1 MNLFKI
7 WFFCFV
13 FCCGVLSAQ
22 FDYSPGTPFIKNFS
36 PNEVQNDLSI
46 FDIDQGTL
54 GEMYFAT
61 SNGLLRF
68 DGIRWKNFD
77 FGSESDLRAVYYKN
91 ENRIYTSGHGGF
103 GYWSKLSDGSLKFTR
118 LYFKEPRKDDTL
130 LPVFSGI
137 SEIDGKILFQTFQQI
152 FIYDPQLQ
160 TLDSISASR
169 GFKDLISI
177 KNRSFIQD
185 FDGLYEIKDNNLIKI
200 ESSKPETLKIIGIVQ
215 KADKQL
221 IIVTENGRFWGLDN
235 GKLENLDWPISEALG
250 SNLVNTVEQT
260 KNGNLLVGTARNGVY
275 IVSNT
280 GKLILN
286 LNKIDGIVKNN
297 ISKVYQDSIGNLWL
311 GMKHGLSYV
320 QTNGDLN
327 YFLDVKGEFGTVY
340 TTLLQDSL
348 LYMGT
353 DQGLFA
359 LNWKYR
365 MATPKLID
373 KEVGQIWTL
382 QNVDNQILVGSHQGL
397 SRLENNKL
405 STIHKEGGAW
415 LFRKHP
421 RLDNLMYVG
430 FYSGI
435 AVFKRIKDDWVFLK
449 KWEKY
454 GESSRFME
462 FDKFDNLWASHPNK
476 GYYRLKLSEN
486 GEELDEVEFYGM
498 EHGLVSSFAY
508 FSKLDNDI
516 VFFNPNGYFQFDPI
530 SNNFISADYYASL
543 FEGLAQVNSISQFG
557 DIFWFSTAETIG
569 YVIRDD
575 ANFYNVNAPFN
586 SLKNR
591 HLNDFNKFN
600 RLNDSVFGIGIKDGM
615 VFHTINDGGNTYDLR
630 SPEISHIYLLGT
642 SDTLY
647 GPVNQEEEFKIPYKN
662 NSLKIGLSYPG
673 KPLSYPQKVQYR
685 LIGYSDKW
693 SGWEYLSEINLPGL
707 APGNY
712 ILELQSRGENLDTSV
727 VVRRKFYVMPPWY
740 LSKLAIGLF
749 IGFMILVNIV
759 IRGYFKAKSKRQIE
773 ILKIEEEEKRKRQKD
788 AFELA
793 KLESERKMLVLKE
806 ENLNLEIKKKNS
818 ELASST
824 LNNIKKNDLLIELID
839 DIKSLDREVLNSSL
853 HSPIKR
859 ILKKINSHLTDK
871 DDWLTFELHFRSAHS
886 DFFEKL
892 RAKHPDLSSN
902 EIKLCAYLKLNLS
915 SKEIASLMNISIR
928 SVEQGRWRL
937 RNKLNLQ
944 KEIGLVNYIQTF

>member
-1 MNLFKI
+1 
-7 WFFCFV
+7 
-13 FCCGVLSAQ
+13 
-22 FDYSPGTPFIKNFS
+22 
-36 PNEVQNDLSI
+36 LSI
-46 FDIDQGTL
+46 FDIDQGNL

-61 SNGLLRF
+61 SSGLLLF
-68 DGIRWKNFD
+68 DGVRWKNFVS
-77 FGSESDLRAVYYKN
+77 GSESDLRAVFYKD
-91 ENRIYTSGHGGF
+91 ENHIYTSGHGGF
-103 GYWSKLSDGSLKFTR
+103 GYWSKQADGRLAFTR
-118 LYFKEPRKDDTL
+118 LYFKEPQKDDPL

-137 SEIDGKILFQTFQQI
+137 SEVDNKILFQTFQQI
-152 FIYDPQLQ
+152 FIYDPEQNS
-160 TLDSISASR
+160 LDSIAASR
-169 GFKDLISI
+169 GFKDLISTGD
-177 KNRSFIQD
+177 RSFIQD
-185 FDGLYEIKDNNLIKI
+185 FDGLYEISDNKLNRI
-200 ESSKPETLKIIGIVQ
+200 ESSNPEALNIVGIIENSSS
-215 KADKQL
+215 QL
-221 IIVTENGRFWGLDN
+221 IVI
-235 GKLENLDWPISEALG
+235 
-250 SNLVNTVEQT
+250 T
-260 KNGNLLVGTARNGVY
+260 KNGGFWLLENGLLTKLNWPIGDSLESYLINTVQQTDNGTLILGTARNGVY
-275 IVSNT
+275 LVSNT
-280 GKLILN
+280 GKLILH
-286 LNKIDGIVKNN
+286 LNKIDGIAKNN
-297 ISKVYQDSIGNLWL
+297 ISKVFQDSNKNIWL
-311 GMKHGLSYV
+311 GMQHGLSYI
-320 QTNGDLN
+320 QTNGQLN
-327 YFLDVKGEFGTVY
+327 YLIDVKGEYGTVY
-340 TTLLQDSL
+340 TTLLKDSL

-353 DQGLFA
+353 DQGLFV
-359 LNWKYR
+359 LNWKFR
-365 MATPKLID
+365 RAAPKLID

-382 QNVDNQILVGSHQGL
+382 QEVDNQILVGSHQGV
-397 SRLENNKL
+397 SILENNKL
-405 STIHKEGGAW
+405 NTIHKEGGAW

-421 RLDNLMYVG
+421 RFDNLLYVG

-435 AVFKRIKDDWVFLK
+435 AVFKKENNKWVFLN
-449 KWEKY
+449 KWQNY

-462 FDKFDNLWASHPNK
+462 FDKFDNLWVSHPSK
-476 GYYRLKLSEN
+476 GYYRLNLSDN
-486 GEELDEVEFYGM
+486 GEELDEVEFYGT
-498 EHGLVSSFAY
+498 EHPLVSSFAY

-543 FEGLAQVNSISQFG
+543 FDGLAQVNSIFQFG

-569 YVIRDD
+569 YVVRDD

-615 VFHTINDGGNTYDLR
+615 VFHTIKDGGNTYDLR

-647 GPVNQEEEFKIPYKN
+647 GPVNQVEEFKIPYKN
-662 NSLKIGLSYPG
+662 NSIKIGLSYPG
-673 KPLSYPQKVQYR
+673 KPISYPQKVQYR

-693 SGWEYLSEINLPGL
+693 SGWEYLSEISLPGL
-707 APGNY
+707 APGKY
-712 ILELQSRGENLDTSV
+712 ILELQSRGENRDTSV
-727 VVRRKFYVMPPWY
+727 VVQRKFHVMPPWY

-749 IGFMILVNIV
+749 ICFMILVNIV
-759 IRGYFKAKSKRQIE
+759 IRGYFKTKSKRQIE